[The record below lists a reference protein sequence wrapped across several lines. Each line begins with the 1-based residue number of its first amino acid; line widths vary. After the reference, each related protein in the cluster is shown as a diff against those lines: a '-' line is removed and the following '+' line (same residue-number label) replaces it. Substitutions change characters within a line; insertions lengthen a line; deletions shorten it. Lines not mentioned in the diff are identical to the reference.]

1 MIPFASA
8 RRVRADME
16 VLLGTGLR
24 NTAVLSLAL
33 LLAATPLAAQTG
45 AAPPAKKIVSCND
58 DPGFHEMDFWLGE
71 WTVKLGNRVVGSNRI
86 VKMLK
91 GCAIM
96 ENWTA
101 ADGSEGKSLFYY
113 DSNTQTWKQV
123 WVTESAFAPGG
134 LKEKTLVER
143 LNGGG
148 LRFQGE
154 IARADGAVYLDRTT
168 LSPNPDGTVRQW
180 IQISTDGGEMWT
192 SVFDATYE
200 RKRPGGE

>member
-1 MIPFASA
+1 MLRPFC
-8 RRVRADME
+8 RALPL
-16 VLLGTGLR
+16 VLLALV
-24 NTAVLSLAL
+24 ALAL
-33 LLAATPLAAQTG
+33 PVAAQG
-45 AAPPAKKIVSCND
+45 DEAPPAKKISSCND

-71 WTVKLGNRVVGSNRI
+71 WTVKLGNRVAGSNRI

-113 DSNTQTWKQV
+113 DSNDQVWKQV
-123 WVTESAFAPGG
+123 WVTESAYAPGG

-154 IARADGAVYLDRTT
+154 ITRADGGTYLDRTT
-168 LSPNPDGTVRQW
+168 LVPNADGTVRQW

-200 RKRPGGE
+200 RKPAAGR